1 MANNIVRNYFSQFN
15 KEFLFEL
22 PEAIQGNY
30 LKIADAH
37 DKYLDAPIEVI
48 AFGIS
53 TNHSPKAVSER
64 NAWIATEE
72 EFINVPGFQLAEV
85 EKMMAD
91 PNAVKLCK
99 EGHLAVTIEEYQNQ
113 WGTQYKVKWTDR

>member
-1 MANNIVRNYFSQFN
+1 MANNYFAQFN

-22 PEAIQGNY
+22 PESIQGNY

-37 DKYLDAPIEVI
+37 AKYDDEVIEVI

-64 NAWIATEE
+64 NAWVATEE
-72 EFINVPGFQLAEV
+72 EFINVPGFQLPEV

-99 EGHLAVTIEEYQNQ
+99 QGHLGITIESYTNQ
-113 WGTQYKVKWTDR
+113 WGDQFKVKWTDR

>member
-1 MANNIVRNYFSQFN
+1 MAQNYFAQFN

-22 PEAIQGNY
+22 PEQIQGNY

-37 DKYLDAPIEVI
+37 QKYGDDVIEII

-64 NAWIATEE
+64 NAWVATEE
-72 EFINVPGFQLAEV
+72 EFINVPAFQLPEV
-85 EKMMAD
+85 EKMMQDA
-91 PNAVKLCK
+91 NAVKLCK
-99 EGHLAVTIEEYQNQ
+99 QGHLGIVIESYTNQ
-113 WGTQYKVKWTDR
+113 WGDQFKVKWTDR

>member
-1 MANNIVRNYFSQFN
+1 MAYFSNFN

-22 PEAIQGNY
+22 PENIKGNY
-30 LKIADAH
+30 LKIADAVE
-37 DKYLDAPIEVI
+37 KYGDGVIIPVI

-64 NAWIATEE
+64 NAWIATED
-72 EFINVPGFQLAEV
+72 EFINVPAFQLPEI

-91 PNAVKLCK
+91 TNAVKLCK
-99 EGHLAVTIEEYQNQ
+99 QGKMGIMIEQYENN
-113 WGTQYKVKWTDR
+113 WGLQYKMRWCDR

>member
-1 MANNIVRNYFSQFN
+1 MAINSVRNYFSQFN

-37 DKYLDAPIEVI
+37 EKYLDAVIEVI

-85 EKMMAD
+85 EKMMSD

-99 EGHLAVTIEEYQNQ
+99 EGHLGVTIEEYQNQ

>member
-1 MANNIVRNYFSQFN
+1 MANNSVRSYFSQFN

-37 DKYLDAPIEVI
+37 DKYLDAVIDVI

-64 NAWIATEE
+64 NAWIATED
-72 EFINVPGFQLAEV
+72 EFINVPGFQLPEV
-85 EKMMAD
+85 EKMMQD
-91 PNAVKLCK
+91 NNAVKLCK
-99 EGHLAVTIEEYQNQ
+99 EGHLGVTIEEYQNQ

>member
-1 MANNIVRNYFSQFN
+1 MANYFSQFN

-22 PEAIQGNY
+22 PENIQGNY

-37 DKYLDAPIEVI
+37 EKYLDAVVEVI

-72 EFINVPGFQLAEV
+72 EFINVPSFQLPEV
-85 EKMMAD
+85 EKLMQD

-99 EGHLAVTIEEYQNQ
+99 QGHLGVTIEEYQNQ